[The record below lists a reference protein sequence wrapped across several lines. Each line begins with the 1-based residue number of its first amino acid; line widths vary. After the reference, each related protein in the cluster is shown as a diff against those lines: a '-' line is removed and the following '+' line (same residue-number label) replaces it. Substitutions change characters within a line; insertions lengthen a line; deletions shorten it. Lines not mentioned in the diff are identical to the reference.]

1 MTIGLPGR
9 SNAIAIAR
17 RLGLDETILA
27 DAMRLLGAGSHK
39 AESLLDTIYDLREKI
54 ESEQAGTRLALR
66 EAENRRGELADR
78 LAEIEEE
85 RRQILL
91 EARAQA
97 KAEIEA
103 VQAELSRAR
112 RQIRDAVSLNQ
123 LKTVSK
129 EVAAVEETELKPITA
144 VTAPPKPST
153 KQIRRKLQV
162 GDTVLV
168 KSLDRKGEVV
178 SLSNNEALVAM
189 GRLQMRARFEDLEFK
204 GRPVEEE
211 LEIAGYSTAVS
222 AASSFEL
229 DLRGK
234 RVEEGLAEL
243 ERFLDTAFL
252 SRMPWVR
259 IIHGKGTGRMRDGV
273 RVALKSNSHVASW
286 EEGKDGE
293 GGAGVTVAKLIDH
306 N

>member
-1 MTIGLPGR
+1 M
-9 SNAIAIAR
+9 
-17 RLGLDETILA
+17 
-27 DAMRLLGAGSHK
+27 
-39 AESLLDTIYDLREKI
+39 REKI

-129 EVAAVEETELKPITA
+129 EVAAVEEAELKPITA

-211 LEIAGYSTAVS
+211 LEIAGYSIC
-222 AASSFEL
+222 
-229 DLRGK
+229 
-234 RVEEGLAEL
+234 
-243 ERFLDTAFL
+243 RFRRQQF
-252 SRMPWVR
+252 R
-259 IIHGKGTGRMRDGV
+259 
-273 RVALKSNSHVASW
+273 
-286 EEGKDGE
+286 
-293 GGAGVTVAKLIDH
+293 AGFTW
-306 N
+306 

>member
-1 MTIGLPGR
+1 MKTG
-9 SNAIAIAR
+9 
-17 RLGLDETILA
+17 
-27 DAMRLLGAGSHK
+27 
-39 AESLLDTIYDLREKI
+39 
-54 ESEQAGTRLALR
+54 EQ
-66 EAENRRGELADR
+66 
-78 LAEIEEE
+78 
-85 RRQILL
+85 
-91 EARAQA
+91 
-97 KAEIEA
+97 K
-103 VQAELSRAR
+103 
-112 RQIRDAVSLNQ
+112 
-123 LKTVSK
+123 
-129 EVAAVEETELKPITA
+129 VAAVEEAELKPITA

-222 AASSFEL
+222 AASGFEL

-273 RVALKSNSHVASW
+273 RVAPQQQQPRRLLGRRQRWRRRRRCHRRQTYRPQLTNQQQTNQNRRSF
-286 EEGKDGE
+286 
-293 GGAGVTVAKLIDH
+293 
-306 N
+306 